1 MDKGLVHIYCGDGK
15 GKTTAA
21 IGLTVRAA
29 GAGFRVMFVQF
40 LKGGQTGELDMLRAM
55 NGVTVMRLEK
65 AFGFT
70 WTLNDKQQNELRA
83 AHDRLF
89 AQAVQQCGDGKQTL
103 LVMDELVGAMDLGL
117 IDRGHVI
124 DFIRNKPEELEVVM
138 TGRNPDEELTELADY
153 ISEVRAVRH
162 PMDKGITARKG
173 IEF

>member
-1 MDKGLVHIYCGDGK
+1 MDKGLIHMYCGDGK

-29 GAGFRVMFVQF
+29 GAGFRVVFVQF
-40 LKGGQTGELDMLRAM
+40 LKGGQTSELDVLRAM

-70 WTLNDKQQNELRA
+70 WMLNDEQKGELRA
-83 AHDRLF
+83 AHDHLF

-103 LVMDELVGAMDLGL
+103 LVMDELVGTMDLEL
-117 IDRGHVI
+117 IDRGRVI
-124 DFIRNKPEELEVVM
+124 GFLRNKPEDLEIVM
-138 TGRNPDEELTELADY
+138 TGRNPDDELTELADY

-162 PMDKGITARKG
+162 PMDKGIMARRG